1 METFILNEVTEESRN
16 VLNQLWDK
24 LSDDSFRLRR
34 SDCYDDEELWSF
46 PRNSHGPAQTSSVK
60 ISIRVYNEHMVDAA
74 IKLQKRYGG
83 RVVVL
88 SNADFRALDGDW
100 GRMTIAQEE
109 DICRRTSLL
118 MSMVYKS
125 PSSKIWALNSC
136 EGAGIYVPEVVV
148 FRKYRGSDKLF
159 ESDTEPEDLPTVS
172 VIRISALKDFKVD
185 KEKLIITDGV
195 SKVTVEKQLY
205 GNTEDR
211 ERMKTKMR
219 LSLRIAAVKGHRLLV
234 LGAFGCG
241 TFGNPSDDVAECWLE
256 VLREDEFRG
265 GWWKAIWFAV
275 FDPNGDGDFEIFRD
289 VLHGAQV

>member
-1 METFILNEVTEESRN
+1 METTVLNEVTEESRN

-24 LSDDSFRLRR
+24 LSDDSIRLRR

-60 ISIRVYNEHMVDAA
+60 VSIRVCNEHMVDAA

-83 RVVVL
+83 RVV
-88 SNADFRALDGDW
+88 
-100 GRMTIAQEE
+100 EE

-125 PSSKIWALNSC
+125 PSSTIWALNSC

-219 LSLRIAAVKGHRLLV
+219 LCLRIAAVNGHRLLV

-256 VLREDEFRG
+256 VLREDEFQG

-289 VLHGAQV
+289 VLDGAQV